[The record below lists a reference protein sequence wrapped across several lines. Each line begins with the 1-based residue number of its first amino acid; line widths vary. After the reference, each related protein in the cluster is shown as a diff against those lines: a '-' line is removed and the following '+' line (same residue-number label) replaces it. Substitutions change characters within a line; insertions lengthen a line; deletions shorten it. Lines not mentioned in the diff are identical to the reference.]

1 MKSCTFTT
9 PSALAELYGPLQ
21 AMDWVAG
28 HLGQSLDG
36 RIATATGASCY
47 VTSNENLD
55 HLHRLRALADAVI
68 VGAGTV
74 KHDNPQLT
82 VRRVEGR
89 NPLRVILDTHGR
101 LHSRFGVF
109 TDEQAETLLVSG
121 VEEHVIA
128 TACARTVFLRP
139 DTTSG
144 QFRPGDVLDLLRS
157 HGLRRLFVEGGGITV
172 SRFLQ
177 AGCLDRLQICVA
189 PVIIGQGIRGIDLP
203 ACERME
209 DTLRPPARWYAMGQ
223 DVLFDLDLR
232 S

>member
-1 MKSCTFTT
+1 MNSGSFTT
-9 PSALAELYGPLQ
+9 PSELAELYGPLQ
-21 AMDWVAG
+21 ATNWVAG

-55 HLHRLRALADAVI
+55 HLHRMRALADAVI
-68 VGAGTV
+68 IGAGTV
-74 KHDNPQLT
+74 RHDNPQLT

-101 LHSRFGVF
+101 LHSRYGVF
-109 TDEQAETLLVSG
+109 NDEQAETLLVSG
-121 VEEHVIA
+121 VEENVIA

-139 DTTSG
+139 DATSE
-144 QFRPGDVLDLLRS
+144 QFRPREVLDLLRA
-157 HGLRRLFVEGGGITV
+157 HGLQRLFVEGGGITV

-177 AGCLDRLQICVA
+177 TNCLDRLHICVA

-209 DTLRPPARWYAMGQ
+209 DTLRPPARWYSMGQ

-232 S
+232 P